1 MNTLN
6 KANKAKNSKSESFV
20 AEREVLTKL
29 MNLIDSLLERKD
41 AILDAID
48 SFHNELGNSLN
59 GPGDEFKQHY
69 EWLQDNLLQTNLA
82 LEAALTYQQVMYG
95 KMYSG
100 TSLVTLNTAS
110 DSDLMIPD
118 SHHGRKWGHTLSRC
132 ATELGSVVTKRT
144 LDQSLSNSETVI
156 NSVSSAAA
164 LILTTDILSE
174 IKYGKGLK
182 SVAGALRQNMFSLKL
197 EPIPA
202 LPRELSIVATSRKAA
217 MEDLVEALNM
227 LQSELKINGF
237 STSQSNHD

>member
-6 KANKAKNSKSESFV
+6 KANKAKNLKSESFV
-20 AEREVLTKL
+20 AERELLTKL
-29 MNLIDSLLERKD
+29 MNLIESLLERKD

-69 EWLQDNLLQTNLA
+69 DWLQDNLLQTNLA
-82 LEAALTYQQVMYG
+82 LEAGLTYQQVMYG

-100 TSLVTLNTAS
+100 TSLVTLNTGS

-118 SHHGRKWGHTLSRC
+118 SHHGRKWGHTLHRC
-132 ATELGSVVTKRT
+132 AMELGAEVTKRT
-144 LDQSLSNSETVI
+144 LHDQALSNSETVI

-164 LILTTDILSE
+164 LILTTDILSG

-202 LPRELSIVATSRKAA
+202 LPKELSKVATSRQAA
-217 MEDLVEALNM
+217 MEDLEEALNM
-227 LQSELKINGF
+227 LQSELKISGV
-237 STSQSNHD
+237 STAQSN